1 MNDFDPTNAA
11 AEIDHLRASN
21 TVLLDLI
28 ERLRAHMPDG
38 LPSDLVTDLATL
50 DRDDAHAADLNLPR
64 LTEIIEAA
72 ARGEQEPTSA
82 ARDIAALLAQASPE
96 RLSTLKLQALL
107 ADPEALHA
115 VAERE
120 RRGTY
125 RVHAERHGIT
135 GGSFQI
141 DAAGPATAVVHAIDD
156 LGFTPDEIVHVEVD
170 AA

>member
-11 AEIDHLRASN
+11 AEIDHLRATN
-21 TVLLDLI
+21 GLLLDLI
-28 ERLRAHMPDG
+28 ERLRANAPDG
-38 LPSDLVTDLATL
+38 LASDLATDLAVL
-50 DRDDAHAADLNLPR
+50 DRDDARAADLNLPR
-64 LTEIIEAA
+64 LIEIIEAA
-72 ARGEQEPTSA
+72 ARGEQESAPA
-82 ARDIAALLAQASPE
+82 AREIAALLVQASPE

-125 RVHAERHGIT
+125 RVYAERQGIR

-141 DAAGPATAVVHAIDD
+141 DAAGPAAAVVHAIDD